1 MDADAMRAAF
11 VSLVLPYLSALFI
24 GTLVTWGLQ
33 GVLCVQVYNYHLAF
47 PNDPLHMKAL
57 VYFSLCLELAQTF
70 MVTSDGYDV
79 YALGF
84 GDVVNLDDLHLLWIT
99 LPILGGIV
107 GLLCHLTFAYRLCIL
122 SRSKVVGAAITLLS
136 LSASIT
142 AFTFGAK
149 LFNAKLLSTLI
160 TVKHIY
166 LVCGLWNGFGA
177 ACDALIAA
185 CMTFYLSRSQTGFRA
200 TDQLITRITR
210 LTIETG
216 LATATASIASAILF
230 VGFRD
235 KLNICVYF
243 IVPAIMINK
252 LYAITILA
260 TFNNRPH
267 NMHGGAP
274 ALPDIENSFESEQKT
289 FSRHVDRKT
298 SGKEIRIGRTVVQQV
313 WTDGLP
319 VEHIEMYGEETASNN
334 SNSHDESS
342 PKKRSHSLT
351 SPLEGDIG
359 TKKH

>member
-1 MDADAMRAAF
+1 MRDAF
-11 VSLVLPYLSALFI
+11 VNLVLPYLSALFI

-33 GVLCVQVYNYHLAF
+33 GILCVQVYNYHLAF

-70 MVTSDGYDV
+70 MVSSDGYDV
-79 YALGF
+79 YAIGF
-84 GDVVNLDDLHLLWIT
+84 GDIVNLDDLHLLWMT

-107 GLLCHLTFAYRLCIL
+107 GLLCHLTFAYRLVIL
-122 SRSKVVGAAITLLS
+122 SRSRIVGATITALS
-136 LSASIT
+136 LCASIT
-142 AFTFGAK
+142 AFIFGAK
-149 LFNAKLLSTLI
+149 LFKAKVLSTLI
-160 TVKHIY
+160 NVKHIY

-185 CMTFYLSRSQTGFRA
+185 CMTFYLSRSQTGFRS
-200 TDQLITRITR
+200 TDLLITRIIR

-216 LATATASIASAILF
+216 IATATASIASAILF

-267 NMHGGAP
+267 NMHGGTPVIA
-274 ALPDIENSFESEQKT
+274 DIETTFESDQKT
-289 FSRHVDRKT
+289 FPRHGDRMP
-298 SGKEIRIGRTVVQQV
+298 GKEIRIGRTVVQQV

-319 VEHIEMYGEETASNN
+319 VEHIEMYAEETASNS
-334 SNSHDESS
+334 SNTNDDLPS
-342 PKKRSHSLT
+342 KKRSQSLS
-351 SPLEGDIG
+351 SPLESDMS